1 MITICTVSKKVNIYS
16 YDLQLFDVL
25 RFKRDSRT
33 LFGKDYF
40 PTVPRKDAGGQVV
53 DLNTSTKCNTPG
65 SYELPYA
72 L

>member
-1 MITICTVSKKVNIYS
+1 MYSFKESKYS

-53 DLNTSTKCNTPG
+53 DLNTSI
-65 SYELPYA
+65 
-72 L
+72 

>member
-1 MITICTVSKKVNIYS
+1 MIYS
-16 YDLQLFDVL
+16 YSMFRV
-25 RFKRDSRT
+25 SR
-33 LFGKDYF
+33 GIVEPYY
-40 PTVPRKDAGGQVV
+40 PTVPRKDVGGQVV

>member
-1 MITICTVSKKVNIYS
+1 MYSFKESKYS
-16 YDLQLFDVL
+16 YDLQLLDVP

-40 PTVPRKDAGGQVV
+40 PTVPRKVAGGQVV
-53 DLNTSTKCNTPG
+53 DLNPSTKCNTPG